1 MKKQLTT
8 CLAIFSL
15 FAPYAMA
22 QNSEDSIE
30 FEQYL
35 KQQQSDFSDYQQ
47 NVDKE
52 FTQFVKAWKQAEEEY
67 KGKISQKWKQPNLP
81 SKKQW
86 VGYSDNLNQRT
97 TVDFDSGEITVEV
110 HQRLTS
116 QQVALLAKQT
126 ISKLTNTSISTTLAK
141 DPIVQS
147 VSRQLTEN
155 NKKLAIT
162 SSSTPLLAKKHI
174 GKFSNITSKKKKKKT
189 VITIPLKPSL
199 LSENAQR
206 YYPLAQKQAI
216 KWKIPASLILAIIH
230 TESSFNPLARSHIP
244 AFGLMQIVPSSAGKD
259 VTQFLTGKMTVLSP
273 TQLYSAEQNIEAGSV
288 YLHLLMSR
296 YFKNVTDNKNRLYM
310 SIAGYNTG
318 PGNVA
323 RAVSNTTSLKKA
335 AEAAN
340 QKTSQQLYFQLIDNL
355 PHQETVNYLQKVLKR
370 TTHYNG
376 LLTKEST

>member
-1 MKKQLTT
+1 MKKQLII

-15 FAPYAMA
+15 FSPYAMA
-22 QNSEDSIE
+22 HNNEDAVE

-35 KQQQSDFSDYQQ
+35 KQQQQEFSTYQQ
-47 NVDKE
+47 NIDKE
-52 FTQFVKAWKQAEEEY
+52 FAEFVQAWKQAEGKY
-67 KGKISQKWKQPNLP
+67 KAKISQKWQQPKLP
-81 SKKQW
+81 SQKQW
-86 VGYSDNLNQRT
+86 VGYSDDLNQRT
-97 TVDFDSGEITVEV
+97 TVDFDSGAITVEV
-110 HQRLTS
+110 HQSLTS
-116 QQVALLAKQT
+116 EQVSALAKKT
-126 ISKLTNTSISTTLAK
+126 ISKLTNTSVSDTLAK

-147 VSRQLTEN
+147 VNEQLEKN
-155 NKKLAIT
+155 DKQLAIT
-162 SSSTPLLAKKHI
+162 SNSTPLLAKKHI
-174 GKFSNITSKKKKKKT
+174 GELSRITSQSQQAKT
-189 VITIPLKPSL
+189 VITIPLRPSL

-216 KWKIPASLILAIIH
+216 KWNIPTSLILAIIH

-259 VTQFLTGKMTVLSP
+259 VTKFLTGKMSVLSP

-296 YFKNVTDNKNRLYM
+296 YFKHVTDNKNKLYM
-310 SIAGYNTG
+310 AIAGYNTG

-323 RAVSNTTSLKKA
+323 RAISNSTSLTRATKA
-335 AEAAN
+335 AN
-340 QKTSQQLYFQLIDNL
+340 KQTSQQLYFQLLDNL

-370 TTHYNG
+370 TTYYNN